1 MEDCYW
7 SLSER
12 HNVTSLLI
20 NNGSLLFSGI
30 WAFCETIVIFTA
42 AYKFF
47 SKMNKRLDR
56 IEYQLYENGGGS
68 MKDQINCIS
77 DDVIELKI
85 NQAVIKA
92 KLESQ

>member
-1 MEDCYW
+1 V
-7 SLSER
+7 LT
-12 HNVTSLLI
+12 NLI

-30 WAFCETIVIFTA
+30 WALCETIVIFTA

-47 SKMNKRLDR
+47 SKMNRRLDR

-68 MKDQINCIS
+68 MKDQINNICE
-77 DDVIELKI
+77 DVTELKI

-92 KLESQ
+92 KLENQ

>member
-1 MEDCYW
+1 M
-7 SLSER
+7 
-12 HNVTSLLI
+12 TSVLI

-30 WAFCETIVIFTA
+30 WAFCETLVIFTA

-56 IEYQLYENGGGS
+56 IEYQLNENGGGS

-77 DDVIELKI
+77 EDIIELKI

-92 KLESQ
+92 RLEN

>member
-1 MEDCYW
+1 M
-7 SLSER
+7 
-12 HNVTSLLI
+12 TAMLI

-47 SKMNKRLDR
+47 SKMNRRLDR

-68 MKDQINCIS
+68 MKDQINNLCEDIH
-77 DDVIELKI
+77 ELKV
-85 NQAVIKA
+85 NQAIIKTR
-92 KLESQ
+92 LDIQ

>member
-1 MEDCYW
+1 M
-7 SLSER
+7 
-12 HNVTSLLI
+12 TSLLI

-42 AYKFF
+42 AFKFF

-68 MKDQINCIS
+68 MKDQINCIGE
-77 DDVIELKI
+77 DIMELKI

-92 KLESQ
+92 KLEAQ

>member
-1 MEDCYW
+1 MTA
-7 SLSER
+7 
-12 HNVTSLLI
+12 NLI

-30 WAFCETIVIFTA
+30 WALCETVVIFTA

-47 SKMNKRLDR
+47 SKMNRRLDR

-68 MKDQINCIS
+68 MKDQINCIVE
-77 DDVIELKI
+77 DVTELKI

-92 KLESQ
+92 KLEK